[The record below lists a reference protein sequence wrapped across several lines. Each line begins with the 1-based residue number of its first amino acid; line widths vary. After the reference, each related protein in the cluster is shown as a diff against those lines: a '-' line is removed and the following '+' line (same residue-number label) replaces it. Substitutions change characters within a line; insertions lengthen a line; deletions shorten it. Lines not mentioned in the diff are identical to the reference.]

1 MASLVR
7 ALWAF
12 FHLPECKVRSYE
24 ELDITN
30 AKILKARQFSEY
42 EIDHQ
47 EMMHKSLKHLYL
59 RKRARESILLCAKL

>member
-1 MASLVR
+1 MSLVR

-42 EIDHQ
+42 KIDHQ
-47 EMMHKSLKHLYL
+47 DD
-59 RKRARESILLCAKL
+59 A